1 MSLTQK
7 LVERGR
13 FKVVSR
19 REQKSAVVYIKL
31 ILTAIFWGGTFI
43 AGRVVAKDVGP
54 FSAAFFRFVVAS
66 GFLIVFTW
74 KVEGKLFLPKKRQ
87 IVPVILLGLTGV
99 FTYNVFFFK
108 GLKLINAGR
117 ASIIIANNPI
127 FIAILSAYFFKEKL
141 NLTKAVG
148 IIISVTGAIIVISKG
163 NLSEIVNGGISWGE
177 IFIFCC
183 VLSWVAYSLIGKMVM
198 SDLSPL
204 SSVSYSC
211 VVGTVFL
218 FFPAC
223 YEGILNNFQ
232 HYPMTAW
239 LGIFYLGF
247 FGTVLGF
254 VWYYEGIKKIGPTK
268 ASLFI
273 NFVPVSAVIL
283 AFMILDEPIS
293 ISLFLGTIL
302 VCSGVYL
309 TNKEKKTAHG

>member
-1 MSLTQK
+1 MVNRKTILI
-7 LVERGR
+7 
-13 FKVVSR
+13 
-19 REQKSAVVYIKL
+19 YIKL

-54 FSAAFFRFVVAS
+54 FSAAFFRFAIAS
-66 GFLIVFTW
+66 SFLFLFIRRID
-74 KVEGKLFLPKKRQ
+74 GKLFLPKKRQ
-87 IVPVILLGLTGV
+87 MVPVILLGLTGV

-141 NLTKAVG
+141 NLIKVVG

-163 NLSEIVNGGISWGE
+163 NLNEIVQGNIGRGE

-183 VLSWVAYSLIGKMVM
+183 VLSWVVYSLIGKVVM
-198 SDLSPL
+198 ADLSPIF
-204 SSVSYSC
+204 SVFYSC
-211 VVGTVFL
+211 VIGTFFL

-223 YEGILNNFQ
+223 FEGIFNNFH
-232 HYPMTAW
+232 HYPIMAW
-239 LGIFYLGF
+239 LGIFYLGI
-247 FGTVLGF
+247 FGTVVGF
-254 VWYYEGIKKIGPTK
+254 VWYFEGIKKIGPTK

-283 AFMILDEPIS
+283 AFMILDEPITL
-293 ISLFLGTIL
+293 SLFIGTIL
-302 VCSGVYL
+302 VCAGVYL
-309 TNKEKKTAHG
+309 TNKKTAG

>member
-1 MSLTQK
+1 MKNKMGNRKTILI
-7 LVERGR
+7 
-13 FKVVSR
+13 
-19 REQKSAVVYIKL
+19 YIKL
-31 ILTAIFWGGTFI
+31 ILTAILWGGTFI

-54 FSAAFFRFVVAS
+54 FSASFFRFAIAS
-66 GFLIVFTW
+66 SFLILFIW
-74 KVEGKLFLPKKRQ
+74 RIDGKLFLPKKRQ
-87 IVPVILLGLTGV
+87 MVPVILLGLTGV

-141 NLTKAVG
+141 NLIKAVG

-163 NLSEIVNGGISWGE
+163 NLNEIVNGNIGWGE

-183 VLSWVAYSLIGKMVM
+183 VLSWVAYSLIGKVVM
-198 SDLSPL
+198 ADLSPI
-204 SSVSYSC
+204 SSVFYSC
-211 VVGTVFL
+211 VIGTFFL

-223 YEGILNNFQ
+223 YEGIFNNFH
-232 HYPMTAW
+232 HYPIMAW
-239 LGIFYLGF
+239 LGIFYLGI
-247 FGTVLGF
+247 FGTVVGF

-283 AFMILDEPIS
+283 AFMILDEPITL
-293 ISLFLGTIL
+293 SLFIGTIL
-302 VCSGVYL
+302 VCAGVYL
-309 TNKEKKTAHG
+309 TSKKTAG

>member
-1 MSLTQK
+1 MGNRKTL
-7 LVERGR
+7 LIYV
-13 FKVVSR
+13 
-19 REQKSAVVYIKL
+19 KL

-54 FSAAFFRFVVAS
+54 FSAAFFRFAVAS
-66 GFLIVFTW
+66 SFLILFVW
-74 KVEGKLFLPKKRQ
+74 RIDGKLVMPKRKQ

-127 FIAILSAYFFKEKL
+127 FIALLSAYFFKEKL
-141 NLTKAVG
+141 NLIKAAG

-163 NLSEIVNGGISWGE
+163 NLNEIVQGNIGSGE
-177 IFIFCC
+177 IYIFFC
-183 VLSWVAYSLIGKMVM
+183 VLSWVVYSLIGKVVM
-198 SDLSPL
+198 ADLSPI
-204 SSVSYSC
+204 SSVFYSC
-211 VVGTVFL
+211 VIGTFFL

-223 YEGILNNFQ
+223 YEGILNNFH
-232 HYPMTAW
+232 HYPIMAW
-239 LGIFYLGF
+239 LGIFYLGI
-247 FGTVLGF
+247 FGTVVGF

-283 AFMILDEPIS
+283 AFMILDEPITL
-293 ISLFLGTIL
+293 SLFIGTIL
-302 VCSGVYL
+302 VCAGVYL
-309 TNKEKKTAHG
+309 TNKKTAG